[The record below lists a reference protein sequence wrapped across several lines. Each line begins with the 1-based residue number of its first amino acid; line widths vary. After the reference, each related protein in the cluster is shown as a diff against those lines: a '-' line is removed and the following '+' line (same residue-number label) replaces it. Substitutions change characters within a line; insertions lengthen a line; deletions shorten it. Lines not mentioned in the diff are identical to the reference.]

1 MKKILKLP
9 EGACAF
15 FLPNTCPRCGK
26 GMAPNVHSSD
36 LSHERNRIA
45 FILSCPI
52 CEQFFFSTHAIQKD
66 TDDTLLSVIESVLPH
81 EKSQSSIP
89 EMLRQDYPYFYQIY
103 GQAAEAEAHGLN
115 EISGMA
121 YRKALEILVKQY
133 LIKKNPTE
141 ESFILKEPLGASIER
156 ISFDKIRNLAKAI
169 SWIGNDQ
176 THIIQKHPDYN
187 VSEMKTFMQALC
199 FLVASEYVAD
209 TASAFVSS

>member
-1 MKKILKLP
+1 MKKILKMP

-15 FLPNTCPRCGK
+15 FLPNTCPHCGK

-81 EKSQSSIP
+81 EKPQSPIP

-133 LIKKNPTE
+133 LIKQNPTE
-141 ESFILKEPLGASIER
+141 ESSILKEPLGASIQR

-209 TASAFVSS
+209 TASAFESS